1 MGGAQGRGS
10 RSPELQGWRS
20 CLTQRI
26 SICFSYLAALS
37 SNLSG
42 RRVTGQGGDDGDI
55 TLTQALGKQ
64 NHSEAAGSKMESQ

>member
-1 MGGAQGRGS
+1 MLRAEAAGVLSYNVGGLVSRRGS
-10 RSPELQGWRS
+10 D
-20 CLTQRI
+20 
-26 SICFSYLAALS
+26 ICFSYLAALS

-42 RRVTGQGGDDGDI
+42 RRVTGQGGDDGAI